1 MDKAAKAAAVEKD
14 PLPALRA
21 RLIADG
27 HATEESLAK
36 MQADIEAE
44 IADAQEFGM
53 NSPLPS
59 VDELR
64 RDVFEQEILV
74 EGFGA

>member
-1 MDKAAKAAAVEKD
+1 MNALKPTAPRAAS
-14 PLPALRA
+14 A

-27 HATEESLAK
+27 HASEEELAA
-36 MQADIEAE
+36 MQAALEAE
-44 IADAQEFGM
+44 IAEAQEFGM

-64 RDVFEQEILV
+64 RDVFAEEL
-74 EGFGA
+74 AA